1 MKRSCLMALLLT
13 AVLSSC
19 GEQKNDNKEEEKR
32 IFQIESVDEK
42 SGLQRMQVSRVNQE
56 ISCKGKKYQLDV

>member
-1 MKRSCLMALLLT
+1 MALLLT
-13 AVLSSC
+13 AFLAGC

-56 ISCKGKKYQLDV
+56 ISCKGKKYQ

>member
-1 MKRSCLMALLLT
+1 MALLLT

-56 ISCKGKKYQLDV
+56 ISCK

>member
-1 MKRSCLMALLLT
+1 MALLLT
-13 AVLSSC
+13 AFLAGC

-42 SGLQRMQVSRVNQE
+42 SGLVFAFLFYCLF
-56 ISCKGKKYQLDV
+56 I